1 MQREDSLSQ
10 RGHPFLKN
18 LLEDER
24 QRLAADKAARQ
35 DELRQSI
42 RRREAELRDD
52 YGIYRQFERHLDALP
67 FGQRPANER
76 QKAALYAAWEDE
88 QRAELA
94 GWQETL
100 AALQSQPIAGQQ
112 VFDAAQERLLSLL
125 ADAAREIG
133 LLPGLPRRETSP
145 ADAAVNPVSPEPG
158 DWMTLDQIYEW
169 GRIDPTGKAN
179 ITPRLLKDPA
189 GKEIPVRSWADFLSQ
204 TAEGL
209 VQEGLLTAADCPVTV
224 DSMRGRYLIHEEPIH
239 STRAEFHRPWQLSNG
254 LHLELDFSGKLIAR
268 FCKNLVEKFGQD
280 PAQFQVWVR

>member
-10 RGHPFLKN
+10 HGHSFLKN

-24 QRLAADKAARQ
+24 QRLAADNAARQ
-35 DELRQSI
+35 NELRQSI

-52 YGIYRQFERHLDALP
+52 YGIYRQFELHLDALP

-76 QKAALYAAWEDE
+76 QKAVLYAAWEDE

-100 AALQSQPIAGQQ
+100 AALQAQPIAGQQ
-112 VFDAAQERLLSLL
+112 VFDAAQERLLLLL
-125 ADAAREIG
+125 ADAAREVG
-133 LLPGLPRRETSP
+133 LLPELPRRETSP
-145 ADAAVNPVSPEPG
+145 ADAVVNPVSPESG
-158 DWMTLDQIYEW
+158 DWMTFDQIYEW
-169 GRIDPTGKAN
+169 GRIDPTGKATL
-179 ITPRLLKDPA
+179 TPRLMKDPA
-189 GKEIPVRSWADFLSQ
+189 GKEIPVRNWMDFLFQ
-204 TAEGL
+204 TAEWL
-209 VQEGLLTAADCPVTV
+209 VQADLLTEYDCPVSV
-224 DSMRGRYLIHEEPIH
+224 RPMRSRYLIHEEAIH
-239 STRAEFHRPWQLSNG
+239 STRMEFRRPQQLSNG

>member
-1 MQREDSLSQ
+1 MQRDDSLSQ
-10 RGHPFLKN
+10 PGHLFLKN

-24 QRLAADKAARQ
+24 QRLAADNAARQ

-209 VQEGLLTAADCPVTV
+209 VQADLLTEYDCPVTV
-224 DSMRGRYLIHEEPIH
+224 RSMRSRYLIHKEPIH
-239 STRAEFHRPWQLSNG
+239 STRSEFHRPQQLSNG
-254 LHLELDFSGKLIAR
+254 LPLELDFSGKHIAR

>member
-1 MQREDSLSQ
+1 MQREASLSQ
-10 RGHPFLKN
+10 PGHPFLKN

-24 QRLAADKAARQ
+24 QRLAAGNIARQ
-35 DELRQSI
+35 NELRQSI

-52 YGIYRQFERHLDALP
+52 YGIYRQFELHLDALP

-94 GWQETL
+94 GWPETL
-100 AALQSQPIAGQQ
+100 AARQAQPIAGPQ
-112 VFDAAQERLLSLL
+112 VFDAAQERLLLLL

-133 LLPGLPRRETSP
+133 LLPGLPRRETPP
-145 ADAAVNPVSPEPG
+145 ADAAVNPVSPESE
-158 DWMTLDQIYEW
+158 DWMTFDQIYEW
-169 GRIDPTGKAN
+169 GRIDPTGKAI

-189 GKEIPVRSWADFLSQ
+189 GKEIPVRNWMDFLFQ

-224 DSMRGRYLIHEEPIH
+224 DSMRGRYLIHEEAIH
-239 STRAEFHRPWQLSNG
+239 STRMEFRRPQQLSNG
-254 LHLELDFSGKLIAR
+254 LHLELDFSGKHIAR
-268 FCKNLVEKFGQD
+268 LCKSLVEKFGQD